1 LQPFSFKIPL
11 VRFDTNLLPPGARQI
26 GTEAFKAAVITHLAA
41 EYAAKGQT
49 AIVIVDDEE
58 ISVVTVP
65 ATVDPLD
72 FVMSMLQSGQIKEA
86 IPYLES
92 LARTAPDDVRV
103 LYNLGIAYSE
113 LGQYDEAIIRLKKAV
128 RLEPEHAHAWNGI
141 GVAYQRMGKPEQALE
156 ALTKAVE
163 AAPDDGY
170 SLRNLGA
177 LLASQH
183 RLAEGVE
190 YLRRAALQL
199 PDDPQTLYGLG
210 SALHRL
216 GGAENDAEADRVLKS
231 VVERF
236 PASSV
241 AELARQARSKLA
253 QRNLRAQVGGRIR
266 PDVMMYIA
274 GALDTFE
281 KLGPEKRKAIGVE
294 IAMLGRSGLDINDST
309 QKYTLRSL
317 PGKFSGL
324 HLLSMMYTAFRQID
338 PSIDVGA
345 DFSKEYEMAEAMHTK
360 RE

>member
-86 IPYLES
+86 IPY
-92 LARTAPDDVRV
+92 
-103 LYNLGIAYSE
+103 
-113 LGQYDEAIIRLKKAV
+113 
-128 RLEPEHAHAWNGI
+128 
-141 GVAYQRMGKPEQALE
+141 LE